1 MTGPIDILH
10 QFGSAQSDLPS
21 DQALLAADGAIDL
34 TLGNFKSSQIIT
46 KGSAAAIT
54 LAAPTAGLPVN
65 GGHDGL
71 RLHIIN
77 TTAFAHTVTNTSPGF
92 NNNGAAQDVGTFA
105 AAKGGCLLL
114 EAYNASWYVVS
125 NISVTLA

>member
-1 MTGPIDILH
+1 MSGPLSQLH
-10 QFGSAQSDLPS
+10 QFTSAQSDLPS
-21 DQALLAADGAIDL
+21 DQAILSADGAIDI
-34 TLGNFKSSQIIT
+34 TLQNFKSSQVIT
-46 KGSAAAIT
+46 KGYAAAIT

-77 TTAFAHTVTNTSPGF
+77 TTAFAHTVTQTTPGF
-92 NNNGAAQDVGTFA
+92 NSNGAAQDVGTFA
-105 AAKGGCLLL
+105 AAKGGCLLV
-114 EAYNASWYVVS
+114 EAYNGAWYVVS